1 VKGGNDQMENKQIFE
16 LADALKAAKETKK
29 ELDAK
34 AKEMSAEIEKLDLA
48 LSDAMADAECDRF
61 SRNGSMFYLN
71 SRLYASPMAG
81 CKDDMILALKKNG
94 YGDIVTETVNANTLA
109 SFVKEQMAVNNDTVP
124 AWISDVISTFE
135 KITVG
140 IRKG

>member
-1 VKGGNDQMENKQIFE
+1 MENKQIFE